1 MESRRCLACHNT
13 TKLGSQ
19 TRLGQDK
26 GNGPKKFQG
35 MERIQIQSLG
45 EMEVW
50 KVNEEE
56 GP

>member
-1 MESRRCLACHNT
+1 MESRRCFTYHNT

-19 TRLGQDK
+19 PRLGQDK
-26 GNGPKKFQG
+26 GNGPKKIQG

-45 EMEVW
+45 EMEMW

-56 GP
+56 RP